1 MAALLDNLPVF
12 QYQNRIS
19 IADGRQ
25 AVSNNQAG
33 ASLHQLVQ
41 SFLNQYFT
49 ACIDVACRLVQQQD
63 SRIGHCRAGDVQ

>member
-12 QYQNRIS
+12 QHQNRIS

-49 ACIDVACRLVQQQD
+49 ACIDVACCLVQQQD
-63 SRIGHCRAGDVQ
+63 GRIGHCRAGDVQ